1 MTKPSKD
8 SANNFVLTTATEAGG
23 YTTVQ
28 FERDPETSDTDND
41 VQFKVSSSFF
51 KITSPGGTV
60 DPTPIRPTRR
70 WKGGRSSGT
79 KASHP
84 CGEEGGATTCCQVF
98 VSTKRGKNRTKKSFY
113 TKFVK
118 IVYSRFPCGSTD
130 ARN

>member
-1 MTKPSKD
+1 M
-8 SANNFVLTTATEAGG
+8 
-23 YTTVQ
+23 Q

-51 KITSPGGTV
+51 KSHLRVGPWTPLPYALPGDG
-60 DPTPIRPTRR
+60 
-70 WKGGRSSGT
+70 KEGGVRVQ
-79 KASHP
+79 KRAIP
-84 CGEEGGATTCCQVF
+84 AEGGATTCCQVF

>member
-1 MTKPSKD
+1 M
-8 SANNFVLTTATEAGG
+8 E
-23 YTTVQ
+23 

-51 KITSPGGTV
+51 KFHLRVGPLTHSH
-60 DPTPIRPTRR
+60 TPHPEMGEEFGY
-70 WKGGRSSGT
+70 KG
-79 KASHP
+79 SHP

-118 IVYSRFPCGSTD
+118 IVYCRFPCGSTD